1 MTKVEVKTLIYN
13 PGVII
18 DHNMSLR
25 DALML
30 VEDEIQCTYVDGFL
44 QTDTCEIMVDN
55 IGKFL
60 PAFRQ
65 FLQPRYKKLG
75 KEAELLFL
83 AGDNRLCFAL
93 LYAVRQNLQRAYIA
107 LAGANAYFSVLNR
120 LFGAAE
126 NPDSGERHYVLE
138 PKTGKITGVYYE
150 R

>member
-30 VEDEIQCTYVDGFL
+30 VEDEIQ
-44 QTDTCEIMVDN
+44 
-55 IGKFL
+55 GKFL